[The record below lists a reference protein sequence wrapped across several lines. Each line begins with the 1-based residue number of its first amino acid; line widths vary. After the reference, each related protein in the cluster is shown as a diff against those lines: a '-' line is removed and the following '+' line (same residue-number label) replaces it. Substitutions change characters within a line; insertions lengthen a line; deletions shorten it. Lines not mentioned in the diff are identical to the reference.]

1 MPMPSSAAAVAA
13 HGDRVSWTTRPPT
26 PPTHMKIRPKV
37 AWWTCT
43 PPGVTLPGH
52 HFTCARII
60 RTLKRMKTN
69 AAMKATK
76 KQKSRSRPVATTDC

>member
-13 HGDRVSWTTRPPT
+13 QGDRVSWTTSPPT
-26 PPTHMKIRPKV
+26 PPAHINTRPKI

-52 HFTCARII
+52 HRTCARII
-60 RTLKRMKTN
+60 RTLNRMNPN

-76 KQKSRSRPVATTDC
+76 KQNNRSLPVATTDC